1 MPVLAHVSEDL
12 VQTWHGLIGR
22 QLREKA
28 ARARWAA
35 WAATAKGP
43 NQHAT
48 QVMIAAKYTDI
59 GRVSR
64 EQAQELHCLSA
75 EFAANLDAD
84 NKAASP
90 GAGELRGKAVRDS
103 LDAPCIGNIMGNID
117 IHVCEPDVAQPGQNH
132 PGRHRLCPRRAEQ
145 GVLDGRE
152 WIAAQYRKYG

>member
-64 EQAQELHCLSA
+64 DQAQELHCLSA
-75 EFAANLDAD
+75 DFAANLDVD

-90 GAGELRGKAVRDS
+90 GAGELRVGLMWFAASR
-103 LDAPCIGNIMGNID
+103 
-117 IHVCEPDVAQPGQNH
+117 
-132 PGRHRLCPRRAEQ
+132 
-145 GVLDGRE
+145 VLDGRE
-152 WIAAQYRKYG
+152 WIAAQYLKYG

>member
-35 WAATAKGP
+35 TAKRP

-48 QVMIAAKYTDI
+48 QVMTAANYTDI
-59 GRVSR
+59 GSVSR

-90 GAGELRGKAVRDS
+90 GAGELRVGLMWFAAS
-103 LDAPCIGNIMGNID
+103 
-117 IHVCEPDVAQPGQNH
+117 
-132 PGRHRLCPRRAEQ
+132 RR
-145 GVLDGRE
+145 
-152 WIAAQYRKYG
+152 